1 MFLDAVFNIVIP
13 SLTQKRKKILKKL
26 VFEGYCTLKLHLWL
40 KNLEIS
46 MIKYKILKEIT
57 SEDWCQTKG
66 G

>member
-1 MFLDAVFNIVIP
+1 MFLDTVVNIVIP
-13 SLTQKRKKILKKL
+13 SLTQKRKKIKKNWSLKAIVPL
-26 VFEGYCTLKLHLWL
+26 SCIYDM

-57 SEDWCQTKG
+57 SEDWCQAKG

>member
-1 MFLDAVFNIVIP
+1 MFLDAVVNIVIP
-13 SLTQKRKKILKKL
+13 SLTQKRKKFKKNWSLKAIVPL
-26 VFEGYCTLKLHLWL
+26 SCIYDM

-46 MIKYKILKEIT
+46 MIKHKILKEIT